1 MFTRSLI
8 ASTLIISG
16 FCYSNSQSTDA
27 YAPELASGVQAKTEV
42 TAKKFMVSAANPLA
56 VEAGYEVLKAGGNAV
71 DAMIA
76 VQSVL
81 GLVEPQSSG
90 IGGGAFVVYYDAAK
104 QQLTTFDARETAPSQ
119 VDAGLFLDQ
128 QGKPLKFYD
137 AVVGGRSVGTPGV
150 IALFEEMHQR
160 YGSSNWQDLFKPAI
174 GLAKEG
180 FRVSP
185 RLAKLIAGDAER
197 LGRYPTSRDY
207 FFDDSAEPLREGH
220 LLQNPDYASTLQLVA
235 EQGAS
240 GFYQGDTAKAI
251 VAAVGQFND
260 NPGLLSEKDLANYQI
275 KQRPVLCSAY
285 FQYSICG
292 MGPPSSGAS
301 TVGQILG
308 IAAHYPLSDWGPNNP
323 QSWRILGDASR
334 LAFADRGAYLADS
347 DFVDVPLSNLLSP
360 EYLAK
365 RAKLLSGDKALTS
378 VSPGELPLNAYRS
391 MDQSL
396 ELPSTT
402 HISIVDAQGNV
413 LSMTSSIEN
422 AFGSRVFVKGFLL
435 NNQLTDFSFVAEKN
449 GKKVANGVAANKRP
463 RSSMA
468 PTIVMENK
476 QPIIAI
482 GSPGGSSI
490 IGYVAQSLVN
500 HLSWGMSLQQAV
512 EQPHLN
518 NRFGT
523 FELEANTA
531 AANQQSALEALGYKT
546 KIKDMTSGLQGI
558 RIYPD
563 RLVGAA
569 DPRREGIA
577 KGD

>member
-1 MFTRSLI
+1 MFIRSLI
-8 ASTLIISG
+8 ASTLLLSNVSH
-16 FCYSNSQSTDA
+16 SNSQSADA
-27 YAPELASGVQAKTEV
+27 FAPEQASGVQAKAEV
-42 TAKKFMVSAANPLA
+42 SAKKFMVSAANPLA
-56 VEAGYEVLKAGGNAV
+56 VEAGYEVLKAGGSAV

-90 IGGGAFVVYYDAAK
+90 IGGGAFVVYYDASK
-104 QQLTTFDARETAPSQ
+104 QQLTTFDARETAPSK
-119 VDAGLFLDQ
+119 VDASLFLDE

-197 LGRYPTSRDY
+197 LGRYPSSRDY
-207 FFDDSAEPLREGH
+207 FFDDAAEPLREGH
-220 LLQNPDYASTLQLVA
+220 LLKNPDYANTLQLIA

-240 GFYQGDTAKAI
+240 GFYQGETAKAI
-251 VAAVGQFND
+251 VAAVSQLND
-260 NPGLLSEKDLANYQI
+260 NPGLLSEKDLANYQV
-275 KQRPVLCSAY
+275 KQRPALCSAY
-285 FQYSICG
+285 FQYSVCG

-308 IAAHYPLSDWGPNNP
+308 IAAHYPLADWGPNNL

-347 DFVDVPLSNLLSP
+347 DFVDVPLSGLLSP

-378 VSPGELPLNAYRS
+378 VSPGELPLSAYRS
-391 MDQSL
+391 KDESL

-402 HISIVDAQGNV
+402 HISIVDAKGNV

-449 GKKVANGVAANKRP
+449 GKKVANAVAANKRP

-468 PTIVMENK
+468 PTIVMENEK
-476 QPIIAI
+476 PIIAI

-523 FELEANTA
+523 FELEVNTA
-531 AANQQSALEALGYKT
+531 AADQQAALEALGYKT

-563 RLVGAA
+563 KLVGAA
-569 DPRREGIA
+569 DPRREGVA

>member
-1 MFTRSLI
+1 MFARSLLSV
-8 ASTLIISG
+8 ALVISA
-16 FCYSNSQSTDA
+16 NSLAQSQTADSF
-27 YAPELASGVQAKTEV
+27 APEQASNITHKKQVVAT
-42 TAKKFMVSAANPLA
+42 KFMVSAANPLA

-90 IGGGAFVVYYDAAK
+90 IGGGAFVVYFDAEK
-104 QQLTTFDARETAPSQ
+104 SQLTSFDARETAPLAADSS
-119 VDAGLFLDQ
+119 LFLDDS
-128 QGKPLKFYD
+128 GKPLQFYD

-150 IALFEEMHQR
+150 IALFETLHKR
-160 YGSSNWQDLFKPAI
+160 YGKTTWGDLFQPAI
-174 GLAKEG
+174 GLANEG

-185 RLAKLIAGDAER
+185 RLAKLIAGDQQR
-197 LGRYPTSRDY
+197 LGRFSGSRRY
-207 FFDDSAEPLREGH
+207 FFDDSATPLPEGH
-220 LLQNPDYASTLQLVA
+220 LLKNPDYAKTLTLVA
-235 EQGAS
+235 KQGAA
-240 GFYQGDTAKAI
+240 GFYQGTTAEAMI
-251 VAAVGQFND
+251 AAVTQLND
-260 NPGLLSEKDLANYQI
+260 KNGRLSLADL
-275 KQRPVLCSAY
+275 SAY
-285 FQYSICG
+285 EVKERPALCAPYHQYSVCG

-308 IAAHYPLSDWGPNNP
+308 IAAHYPLDKWGPNNIH
-323 QSWRILGDASR
+323 SWRILGDASR
-334 LAFADRGAYLADS
+334 LAFADRGKYLADG
-347 DFVDVPLSNLLSP
+347 DFVDVPLKSLLSSDYIKSRADLLKR
-360 EYLAK
+360 EKALKSVSAGQVATTTA
-365 RAKLLSGDKALTS
+365 RAKDHSI
-378 VSPGELPLNAYRS
+378 
-391 MDQSL
+391 

-413 LSMTSSIEN
+413 LSMTSSVEN
-422 AFGSRVFVKGFLL
+422 AFGSRIMVNGFLL
-435 NNQLTDFSFVAEKN
+435 NNQLTDFSFVGEKD
-449 GKKVANGVAANKRP
+449 GQMVANRVESGKRP

-490 IGYVAQSLVN
+490 IGYVAKALVG
-500 HLSWGMSLQQAV
+500 HLSWGMSLQQAI

-523 FELEANTA
+523 YDLEANTSA
-531 AANQQSALEALGYKT
+531 ALQQQALEDLGYKT

-563 RLVGAA
+563 KLVGAA

>member
-1 MFTRSLI
+1 MFARSLLSV
-8 ASTLIISG
+8 ALVISA
-16 FCYSNSQSTDA
+16 NSLAQSQTADSV
-27 YAPELASGVQAKTEV
+27 APEQASDIAHKKQVVAT
-42 TAKKFMVSAANPLA
+42 KFMVSAANPLA

-90 IGGGAFVVYYDAAK
+90 IGGGAFVVYFDAEK
-104 QQLTTFDARETAPSQ
+104 SQLTSFDARETAPLAADSS
-119 VDAGLFLDQ
+119 LFLDDS
-128 QGKPLKFYD
+128 GKPLQFYD

-150 IALFEEMHQR
+150 VALFETLHKR
-160 YGSSNWQDLFKPAI
+160 YGKTTWGDLFQPAI
-174 GLAKEG
+174 GLANEG

-185 RLAKLIAGDAER
+185 RLAKLIAGDQLR
-197 LGRYPTSRDY
+197 LGRFSESRRY
-207 FFDDSAEPLREGH
+207 FFDDSATPLPEGH
-220 LLQNPDYASTLQLVA
+220 LLKNPDYAKTLTLVA
-235 EQGAS
+235 KQGAA
-240 GFYQGDTAKAI
+240 GFYQGTTAEAMI
-251 VAAVGQFND
+251 AAVTQLND
-260 NPGLLSEKDLANYQI
+260 KNGRLSLADL
-275 KQRPVLCSAY
+275 SAY
-285 FQYSICG
+285 EVKERPALCAPYHQYSVCG

-308 IAAHYPLSDWGPNNP
+308 IAAHYPLDKWGPNNIH
-323 QSWRILGDASR
+323 SWRILGDASR
-334 LAFADRGAYLADS
+334 LAFADRGKYLADG
-347 DFVDVPLSNLLSP
+347 DFVDVPLKGLLSSD
-360 EYLAK
+360 YIKSRADLLK
-365 RAKLLSGDKALTS
+365 REKALKS
-378 VSPGELPLNAYRS
+378 VSPGQVATTTARAKDHS
-391 MDQSL
+391 I

-413 LSMTSSIEN
+413 LSMTSSVEN
-422 AFGSRVFVKGFLL
+422 AFGSRIMVNGFLL
-435 NNQLTDFSFVAEKN
+435 NNQLTDFSFVGEKD
-449 GKKVANGVAANKRP
+449 GQMVANRVEPGKRP

-468 PTIVMENK
+468 PTIVMENQ

-490 IGYVAQSLVN
+490 IGYVAKTLIG
-500 HLSWGMSLQQAV
+500 HLSWGMSLQQAI

-523 FELEANTA
+523 YDLEANTSA
-531 AANQQSALEALGYKT
+531 ALQQQALEDLGYKT

-563 RLVGAA
+563 KLVGAA